1 MDSLVTEHDHQVVDK
16 ICRLINEVVTAFG
29 TLLLSC
35 LDDFCSLLGDF
46 PSDDWD
52 TTGKKPR
59 CVGLFRG
66 MIASI
71 FGWSSLGDI
80 GVPSGK
86 GLARGKLA
94 HLDSN

>member
-52 TTGKKPR
+52 TTGKKAALCRTFPGDDR
-59 CVGLFRG
+59 VDLRSLPSSVAGPLG
-66 MIASI
+66 ASESRP
-71 FGWSSLGDI
+71 F
-80 GVPSGK
+80 
-86 GLARGKLA
+86 
-94 HLDSN
+94 